1 MYGLLWRSLPGPGW
15 VRAIILLVMLAA
27 VIYISFELVF
37 PRIADHMPFNETT
50 VGE

>member
-15 VRAIILLVMLAA
+15 IRALILLAMLAA
-27 VIYISFELVF
+27 VIYISFELLF
-37 PRIADHMPFNETT
+37 PQISDNMPFDDTT